1 MTQPIDVSTHS
12 GVLQQNIQFIFS
24 KYDNDL
30 RREKCIAGMKEKL
43 LRGEWTGVA
52 PLGYCYGYMR
62 RKRKIVAGEKG
73 KLIARAFEMKVEGST
88 NTEIAARL
96 NKLGLRLT
104 RNACQNSL
112 EIRSIADTLL
122 TASWTAR

>member
-1 MTQPIDVSTHS
+1 HS

-52 PLGYCYGYMR
+52 PLGYCYGY
-62 RKRKIVAGEKG
+62 KEGSRKIIAGEKG
-73 KLIARAFEMKVEGST
+73 KLIARAFEMKVEGLS
-88 NTEIAARL
+88 NTEIASKVY
-96 NKLGLRLT
+96 KLGLRIDKKRLSELF
-104 RNACQNSL
+104 RNPFYCG
-112 EIRSIADTLL
+112 
-122 TASWTAR
+122 